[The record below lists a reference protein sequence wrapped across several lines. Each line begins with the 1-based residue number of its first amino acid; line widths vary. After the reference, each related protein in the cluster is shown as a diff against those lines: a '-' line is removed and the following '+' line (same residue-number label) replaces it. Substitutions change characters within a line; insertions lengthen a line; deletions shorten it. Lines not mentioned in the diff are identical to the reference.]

1 MDGRYRMRTIAGLP
15 LTPRLGYALGF
26 LACAGLI
33 GFALYLQ
40 YYEFQ
45 DPCPLCLLQ
54 RIVYIALMA
63 LFLAAAVHG
72 PGRAGAM
79 IHGGLQFLTAAAGA
93 VIATRHVWL
102 QHLPPDKVP
111 ECGPSLEFT
120 LRKFPL
126 FQALEKVL
134 GGTGQCAEAGW
145 KFLGLTI
152 AGWSL
157 VWFVLLALF
166 ALYLAWLGTRDRR

>member
-1 MDGRYRMRTIAGLP
+1 MRTIAGLP
-15 LTPRLGYALGF
+15 LVPRLGYALGF
-26 LACAGLI
+26 LICAGLI

-40 YYEFQ
+40 YYQNQ

-54 RIVYIALMA
+54 RIVYIVLMA

-72 PGRAGAM
+72 PGRIGAM
-79 IHGGLQFLTAAAGA
+79 IHGGLQFVTAAAGA
-93 VIATRHVWL
+93 AVATRHVWL
-102 QHLPPDKVP
+102 QHLPPGGAP
-111 ECGPSLEFT
+111 ECGPSLEFM
-120 LRKFPL
+120 LRKYPL
-126 FQALEKVL
+126 FQAFEKVF